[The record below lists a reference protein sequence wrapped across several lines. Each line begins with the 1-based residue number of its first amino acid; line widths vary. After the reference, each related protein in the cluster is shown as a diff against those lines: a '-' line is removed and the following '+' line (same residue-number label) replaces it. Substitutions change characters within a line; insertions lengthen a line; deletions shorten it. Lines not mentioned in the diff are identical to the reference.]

1 MTSRPRAAALALAAA
16 LLAGCTPGGSSA
28 SGPSASGSSASPS
41 ASPSTS
47 APAAPSPFS
56 PPPAEEAGDALAVL
70 ATLPV
75 KGRAPRAGY
84 DRERFGPAWADV
96 DGNGCDTRNDV
107 LQRDLATFVVR
118 PGSQGCVVASGELRD
133 PYSGR
138 TIAFERG
145 PDTSSAVQVDHVV
158 ALSDAWQTGAQAWDT
173 AERTAFANDPLNL
186 LAVDGPLNQAK
197 GDADAATW
205 LPPVRS
211 SRCPYVARQIAVKAA
226 YGLWV
231 KPAERDAMAEVLAGC
246 PGEPLPDAGV
256 PPVLDPGA
264 EPPADL
270 DERGPAEPDGPVPDG
285 PDPEVLSPQ
294 DQEQAPLPPEPDEPD
309 PGELVVF
316 EDCAAAR
323 AAGAAPLRA
332 GEPGYA
338 ARLDRDGDG
347 VACE

>member
-16 LLAGCTPGGSSA
+16 LLAGCAPGGQGGSEGSA
-28 SGPSASGSSASPS
+28 DPPPPSASSSA
-41 ASPSTS
+41 PSTS
-47 APAAPSPFS
+47 APVTPAPST
-56 PPPAEEAGDALAVL
+56 PPPTGEAGDALAVL

-211 SRCPYVARQIAVKAA
+211 FRCPYVARQIAVKAS

-246 PGEPLPDAGV
+246 PGEPLPEAGV

-285 PDPEVLSPQ
+285 PDPEVLPPE
-294 DQEQAPLPPEPDEPD
+294 DQAEAPLPPEPDDE
-309 PGELVVF
+309 VF
-316 EDCAAAR
+316 FENCAAAR

-332 GEPGYA
+332 GGPGYA